1 MAQGAANFTIQ
12 LNSSTAVKGIAEHYV
27 MPLEPPIAV
36 PYLAKPRA
44 QLEALSFSNSFTNV
58 DATNLKNNI
67 VKLAWYSYSIGSTEE
82 GSWQTT
88 ELTVDDGFYDL
99 PKLEVTLA
107 KKIKAASTGSVMGT
121 DLWTTMDTLCAG
133 NAGYNGTDP
142 TETNTVTFNT
152 RGTIVTGNGTGSSLM
167 AESTLAHGKLILP
180 VVSASLDLRRSK
192 QDGTAVPYTQ
202 APKWLIGSTLKAAV
216 HGATNAL
223 PDMNLVAG
231 YHVVAV
237 HKLVADPGLPG
248 AGGANIALDAA
259 YGLEL
264 SPKGDAVTSTIDVG
278 GADDVTVTISLE
290 PPGGRQANFRGYA
303 VKGLAHPSLK
313 ADSGWGGALD
323 VHDIETVLETA
334 GAAANSV
341 VVGDTAASAGVEQY
355 DRYIKPVTFDV
366 DSATNKLRCYFG
378 WPGVYVM
385 QGSTLFTNMLG
396 YSDDNLVSATPTPA
410 QTANQNPF
418 CNDTLATVA
427 AVADRTANV
436 STAEI
441 LITRVRSLQFNCPS
455 LVPASYGTDGKMSQ
469 SQMASVPVLVGPTQ
483 IQSYQAGHDDSV
495 PCDLHGAYISEIEFY
510 LTDQSGSAI
519 NLQNSTFQATLRIY
533 YPDPIHPRIGE
544 AGAELDDTV
553 GLKDVTFRY

>member
-167 AESTLAHGKLILP
+167 ADSTLAHGKLILP
-180 VVSASLDLRRSK
+180 VVSASLDLHRSK
-192 QDGTAVPYTQ
+192 QDGPAVPYTQ
-202 APKWLIGSTLKAAV
+202 PPKWLIGSTLKAAV

-237 HKLVADPGLPG
+237 HELVANPGLSG

-264 SPKGDAVTSTIDVG
+264 SPKGNAVTSTIDVG
-278 GADDVTVTISLE
+278 ADDDVTVTVSLE
-290 PPGGRQANFRGYA
+290 PPGARHANFRGYA

-313 ADSGWGGALD
+313 ADSGWGVALD

-334 GAAANSV
+334 GEAANSV
-341 VVGDTAASAGVEQY
+341 VVGDTTVSAGVEQY

-410 QTANQNPF
+410 QTARQNPF

-427 AVADRTANV
+427 AVADRSANV

-533 YPDPIHPRIGE
+533 YPDPIHPRVGE